1 MNFGPAER
9 TRREARRERRKNE
22 HPHARLPLEIRLLF
36 LVIVIAVLAQVGW
49 IASGG
54 SLYRV
59 DSTSM
64 CPQVC
69 VGSLVIDR
77 PLATG
82 AVLHK
87 GDTVTFIPPGFT
99 VEYTHRVV
107 KVFANGIACRLAM
120 RLRC

>member
-64 CPQVC
+64 CPKSASVLW
-69 VGSLVIDR
+69 SSTDPWR
-77 PLATG
+77 PVPCCT
-82 AVLHK
+82 
-87 GDTVTFIPPGFT
+87 
-99 VEYTHRVV
+99 R
-107 KVFANGIACRLAM
+107 
-120 RLRC
+120 